1 MLDNS
6 RRDRPSWSYA
16 DKFGTLAEEHTM
28 TAALTKLA
36 IVAIPVAGVGLLLS
50 QAVETLTAL
59 ASSLV

>member
-1 MLDNS
+1 LLPGVCTPPALRGMVYIH
-6 RRDRPSWSYA
+6 RKP
-16 DKFGTLAEEHTM
+16 EEHTM

-59 ASSLV
+59 ASSLAV

>member
-1 MLDNS
+1 MVYIH
-6 RRDRPSWSYA
+6 RKP
-16 DKFGTLAEEHTM
+16 EEHTM

-59 ASSLV
+59 ASSLAA